1 MHGRS
6 FFHFAIDEVQ
16 VEKSFVHVLLYRLC
30 DHTGYLNRWYTLHF
44 KNGDA
49 NRERGWQKEA
59 DRPIARMLGS
69 ARSRGEAASLSSP
82 ITVALV

>member
-1 MHGRS
+1 M
-6 FFHFAIDEVQ
+6 
-16 VEKSFVHVLLYRLC
+16 LC

-59 DRPIARMLGS
+59 DRPIARVLGS